1 MGLFDN
7 NKTISTI
14 DRKQYVGTSA
24 HFDSLAVGNLVV
36 INNNTNLKY
45 RTAAV
50 TIKATLADA
59 DGNKEFNWYIRAYQN
74 NNSIFKTLHTLEGFV
89 FATRD
94 GSSDNGSLLTLDELH
109 DYSFNKYNATVYER
123 TFYVDISNIEML
135 YFLSKSTN
143 SNISV
148 DVSYV
153 LYQERLEVLNL
164 RSIQPLYKKRFTT
177 TTSQVV
183 INNHSLAEVR
193 QFLPEF
199 KFVFVVVR
207 TDAGIP
213 YVLKV
218 KHTVENLPALPNY
231 NTYVDGCIQS
241 FSVEDS
247 VFTTDWLEIKG
258 RGCRLNMDFTSAP
271 ESGKYVDV
279 IIYGVR

>member
-7 NKTISTI
+7 NRTLATLNKEPYVSTS
-14 DRKQYVGTSA
+14 T
-24 HFDSLAVGNLVV
+24 HFDSLATGSLLLVQNSKLEYSTLA
-36 INNNTNLKY
+36 I
-45 RTAAV
+45 
-50 TIKATLADA
+50 TITATLADVN
-59 DGNKEFNWYIRAYQN
+59 GNKEFNWYTRAYVNENQLYH
-74 NNSIFKTLHTLEGFV
+74 TLHTIEGFV
-89 FATRD
+89 FATRN
-94 GSSDNGSLLTLDELH
+94 GSSDFGGLLTLDDLH
-109 DYSFNKYNATVYER
+109 DFSLNVQNATVFRR
-123 TFYVDISNIEML
+123 TFFVDISDIKRFEV
-135 YFLSKSTN
+135 FSKSTN

-148 DVSYV
+148 DVNYT
-153 LYQERLEVLNL
+153 LYQDKLEVLNL

-177 TTSQVV
+177 TTSQTV
-183 INNHSLAEVR
+183 IQNNSYAEVR
-193 QFLPEF
+193 QFMPEF